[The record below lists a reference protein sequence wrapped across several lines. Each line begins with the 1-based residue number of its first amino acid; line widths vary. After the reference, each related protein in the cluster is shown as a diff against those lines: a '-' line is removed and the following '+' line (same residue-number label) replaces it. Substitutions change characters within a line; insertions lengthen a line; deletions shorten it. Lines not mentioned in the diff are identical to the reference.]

1 MMNIALKKSRPLCA
15 LLFALCF
22 AVLSYADEFYWEH
35 PQRFSPKN
43 GQFLKTASNKNV
55 SAVIW
60 EEAAKTTGG
69 ENVVY
74 ISAAVYSKEKWNI
87 YERISEP
94 IPYAESVPSLA
105 SVTIGNDNSILIAA
119 VKNRNT
125 IIFLKS
131 EDEGKTFERKYVR
144 TELYDLLSPYLS
156 VGANGKY
163 LLFISHGADEKFSI
177 YSSSSADGFSWDPL
191 TELNLGRSTNR
202 AFLPVHTAAGKNDVI
217 VFQASD
223 LNDKRQLYALF
234 SSYSSDGGATWSKP
248 AKITP
253 SGDYQNQRPDILYL
267 NRERRI
273 AVVWE
278 RNHFRQRKNE
288 AAFMKL
294 GFRGEPVSEL
304 EQISEHSESVFN
316 PKIALYRDAPFIA
329 WTSESNGKSNL
340 YIATKQKQKWSA
352 ERVRN
357 FGGTLL
363 FACLFSL
370 DNHLQL
376 LWQEGNITQNI
387 MRISPDDKVG
397 KPKLMPIGFG
407 TKTEGNKQ
415 KIAVRIGFPHDASG
429 IAGYSFKWSKD
440 KPPAFVEPQI
450 QKLPDE
456 TTVTYEPEED
466 GTWYLGVRV
475 ADYAGNWSDMAVVSY
490 ERDIVPPAPPVFE
503 LLALDKNGFVSSNTF
518 TLEWSEPKTDI
529 AGKSEAEIK
538 GYIWNIHYLGSA
550 EKYKQYLKDFGVTS
564 FNDATVQ
571 AVMKNKFKTANA
583 GVTPNTKAL
592 QHYFDNY
599 ENGLY
604 AFTVSAVDESGNIGE
619 PGVKYF
625 ALNKYKPYTYISNIE
640 SKQLQDGTIVMSVI
654 GKGFTSGGEITS
666 VYIDK
671 DGQPPYDLV
680 IPKDKFNIINDRLI
694 SGIEINDL
702 DTGEYLLGL
711 GHSVRGIYFT
721 KKPITIDD
729 YGNVKFGDYSKNY
742 DRDWNI
748 LTERENIIDSFA
760 VIVIIVCIIFVIIL
774 SFAVI
779 TGTAREAA
787 HIKKEVT
794 ALLTGGVMISERKR
808 KAKALK
814 VKSIGLRF
822 KFTLFIVSLII
833 FVVFI
838 LSNSLGLQ
846 FLNIQE
852 RLLARGLVSRVN
864 VFLESLTSNTKAYLP
879 SKNLLELGFLP
890 GQLSSFEEV
899 KYVTITGPHIQNKK
913 AGYDFVWASNDKNL
927 YEKID
932 TPGLVV
938 GESELDLP
946 DLENAYDLFAK
957 LNDEAKS
964 NLGEL
969 ITGINSLTKDAIN
982 IALRTDAASIERRNE
997 IQTVIRQMEEKMNS
1011 ELASISSKG
1020 IGSYPKF
1027 DVEKLSRDTTD
1038 YLFYK
1043 PVLYGQSGNAEQ
1055 FVHGVVYVEVST
1067 KQLLGQIDESTRN
1080 SRKMILYISLISIFM
1095 GAIGAYILGSII
1107 VSPIKALV
1115 AHIELIN
1122 NTEDKSRLAGVNVS
1136 VRAKDEI
1143 GLLGTT
1149 INNMTNG
1156 LAAAAAASK
1165 DLTMG
1170 KEIQKRFLP
1179 LDVDEAGRK
1188 LTCGKLVD
1196 DKVEF
1201 FGYYEGAKG
1210 VSGDYFNYLKLDERY
1225 YAIIKCDVAGKGI
1238 PAALIMVEVA
1248 TLFLDYF
1255 KDWNLKNDGL
1265 TIDYIVSRIND
1276 LIESLGFKGRFA
1288 AFTLCLFDTITG
1300 DVHFCN
1306 AGDNIINIYDAGTK
1320 KMKEVVLTE
1329 VSAAGVFPTFMIEMK
1344 GGFRVETVHL
1354 NPGDVLFLYTDGIEE
1369 AKRLFRNEQLKPVL
1383 CEEPGLKQDD
1393 PHETHSV
1400 GQDGEELGKERVC
1413 KIIESVFARQP
1424 YSLKKW
1430 HNPIPDE
1437 EFDFDF
1443 SKLEGSL
1450 EDAVL
1455 GLVSVEKVF
1464 RMYRDPAAGPSDM
1477 ITVDKKIDLFLNKYF
1492 RQYQTYCA
1500 NRKPNTE
1507 YEEYL
1512 YYTNIKEDDQYDD
1525 LTILGVKKK

>member
-1 MMNIALKKSRPLCA
+1 MMNVTPKKLRSLFLALFVLCA
-15 LLFALCF
+15 
-22 AVLSYADEFYWEH
+22 AVLSYADEFYWEL
-35 PQRFSPKN
+35 PQRLSLRN
-43 GQFLKTASNKNV
+43 GQFLKAASNKNI
-55 SAVIW
+55 SAVVW
-60 EEAAKTTGG
+60 EEAAKNGG
-69 ENVVY
+69 QDVIYLSV
-74 ISAAVYSKEKWNI
+74 AVHAGEKWNV

-94 IPYAESVPSLA
+94 IPYTENIPSVVSIA
-105 SVTIGNDNSILIAA
+105 VGNDNSILIAA

-125 IIFLKS
+125 ITFLKS
-131 EDEGKTFERKYVR
+131 DDDGKTFDRKDVR
-144 TELYDLLSPYLS
+144 TEIYDLLSPYLS
-156 VGANGKY
+156 VSANGKF

-177 YSSSSADGFSWDPL
+177 YSSSSTDGFSWAPFS
-191 TELNLGRSTNR
+191 ELDFNKNTDG
-202 AFLPVHTAAGKNDVI
+202 AFLPVHTVAGRNDVI
-217 VFQASD
+217 VFQAAD
-223 LNDKRQLYALF
+223 INDKRKLYSLF
-234 SSYSSDGGATWSKP
+234 SAYSSNGGSSWSKP
-248 AKITP
+248 SKITP
-253 SGDYQNQRPDILYL
+253 DSDYQNQRPDILYL
-267 NRERRI
+267 NKERRI

-288 AAFMKL
+288 AAFTML
-294 GFRGEPVSEL
+294 NSRGEIASEIETMP
-304 EQISEHSESVFN
+304 EQTGSVLN
-316 PKIALYRDAPFIA
+316 PKVILYRGAPLLA
-329 WTSESNGKSNL
+329 WTTESTGKGEL
-340 YIATKQKQKWSA
+340 YVAIKQKTEWVVDK
-352 ERVRN
+352 VRN
-357 FGGTLL
+357 SVGNVL
-363 FACLFSL
+363 FACPFNLN
-370 DNHLQL
+370 NHLQL
-376 LWQEGNITQNI
+376 LWQEGSLAQNI
-387 MRISPDDKVG
+387 MYVSPDDKVG
-397 KPKLMPIGFG
+397 RPKLTPVGFG
-407 TKTEGNKQ
+407 AVGESGKQ
-415 KIAVRIGFPHDASG
+415 KISVKIGFPYDSSG

-440 KPPAFVEPQI
+440 KPPSSVEPQI
-450 QKLPDE
+450 QKLADE
-456 TTVTYEPEED
+456 PTVTYEPEED

-475 ADYAGNWSDMAVVSY
+475 VDYAGNWSDMAVISY
-490 ERDIVPPAPPVFE
+490 ERDIVPPAAPVFDI
-503 LLALDKNGFVSSNTF
+503 LDLDKNGFVGSNTF
-518 TLEWSEPKTDI
+518 TLKWSEPKTDA
-529 AGKSEAEIK
+529 AGKAETEIK
-538 GYIWNIHYLGSA
+538 GYIRGIYYLDSA
-550 EKYKQYLKDFGVTS
+550 ERYRQVLKNSGFTLFDDEAVQYL
-564 FNDATVQ
+564 
-571 AVMKNKFKTANA
+571 MKNRLQTENS
-583 GVTPNTKAL
+583 VLTPNTTAA
-592 QHYFDNY
+592 QYTFENY

-604 AFTVSAVDESGNIGE
+604 ALTVAAVDEAGNIGAAA
-619 PGVKYF
+619 VKYF
-625 ALNKYKPYTYISNIE
+625 ALNKYRPYTFVSNIE
-640 SKQLQDGTIVMSVI
+640 SRQLRDGTVIMSLV
-654 GKGFTSGGEITS
+654 GKGFTAGGDITEI
-666 VYIDK
+666 YIDK
-671 DGQPPYDLV
+671 DGLPPYDLV
-680 IPKDKFNIINDRLI
+680 LPKDKFKVINDRLI
-694 SGIEINDL
+694 SNIEIRDL
-702 DTGEYLLGL
+702 DKGEYLVGL
-711 GHSVRGIYFT
+711 GHPVRGVFFT
-721 KKPITIDD
+721 KQPVDIDD
-729 YGNVKFGDYSKNY
+729 FGNIKFGNYGQKY
-742 DRDWNI
+742 DRDWDI
-748 LTERENIIDSFA
+748 LSEQKNIIDSFA
-760 VIVIIVCIIFVIIL
+760 VVVIMLFIILIVIL
-774 SFAVI
+774 SAAVI
-779 TGTAREAA
+779 TNTAKEAA
-787 HIKKEVT
+787 HIKQEVT
-794 ALLTGGVMISERKR
+794 ALLTGGIMASERKR
-808 KAKALK
+808 KAKALR

-833 FVVFI
+833 FVVFV
-838 LSNSLGLQ
+838 LSNSLGIR

-852 RLLARGLVSRVN
+852 TLLAKSLVSRVN

-890 GQLSSFEEV
+890 DQLSSFEEV
-899 KYVTITGPHIQNKK
+899 RYVTITGSHIQNKK
-913 AGYDFVWASNDKNL
+913 TGYNFVWASNDKNL
-927 YEKID
+927 YEKIN
-932 TPGLVV
+932 TPELVI
-938 GESELDLP
+938 GESKLNMPELEDTYVFF
-946 DLENAYDLFAK
+946 NK
-957 LNDEAKS
+957 LNDEAK
-964 NLGEL
+964 NNVGEL
-969 ITGINSLTKDAIN
+969 ITGINSLTKDAVN
-982 IALRTDAASIERRNE
+982 IALRTDAASIEKRNE
-997 IQTVIRQMEEKMNS
+997 IQTIIRQMEEKMNS
-1011 ELASISSKG
+1011 ELSSISSKG
-1020 IGSYPKF
+1020 IGSYPAF
-1027 DVEKLSRDTTD
+1027 DIEKLSRDTTD

-1055 FVHGVVYVEVST
+1055 FVHGVVYIQVST
-1067 KQLLGQIDESTRN
+1067 KLLLNQIEESTKS
-1080 SRKMILYISLISIFM
+1080 SRKMIFYLSLISIFT

-1122 NTEDKSRLAGVNVS
+1122 NTEDKSLLAGVNVS
-1136 VRAKDEI
+1136 VRTKDEI

-1464 RMYRDPAAGPSDM
+1464 RMYRDPKAGPSDM